1 MSKAKNLGGMPDKF
15 YCEGCEQDIPA
26 DEFGVHELC
35 RECMQA
41 AKEQADYRAWVNRGG

>member
-1 MSKAKNLGGMPDKF
+1 MSKAKHLGGMPDKF

-26 DEFGVHELC
+26 DEFGYDELC

>member
-1 MSKAKNLGGMPDKF
+1 MSDSSEPTF
-15 YCEGCEQDIPA
+15 YCEGCQQDLLA
-26 DEFGVHELC
+26 DEFDDHEPWLC